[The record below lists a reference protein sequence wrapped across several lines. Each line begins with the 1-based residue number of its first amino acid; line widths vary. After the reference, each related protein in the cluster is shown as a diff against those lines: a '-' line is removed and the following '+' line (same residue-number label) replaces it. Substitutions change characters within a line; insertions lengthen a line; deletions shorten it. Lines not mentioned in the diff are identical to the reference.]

1 MTFAHRASAKTAF
14 ATSLRRWGAL
24 LLAGAVA
31 ALACLPAQAADG
43 KLKVGYQDSTL
54 PELARASGVFDDAPY
69 GVEWVVLPGPAAQLS
84 AVYSKAIDLAHL
96 GDTSLIIEQAKA
108 PDAWAQKVPPLQIIA
123 GWRNTDAR
131 YPRIVTAART
141 RTGAERP
148 EDLKG
153 RKWAFNFGG
162 LNYVQ
167 YLLALKK
174 AGLTAADIEPV
185 QFGDGNAAATAFNA
199 DHVDVYSGVGALVG
213 EAVEKGQARI
223 VITSDDLDVPT
234 LGVFAARGEAI
245 ADPARRAVL
254 EDFLGRL
261 GRYFAWYSANLD
273 TVERVYIDKV
283 KQSPARARYYVE
295 FGKARFRPIDA
306 DLIRREQKI
315 ADTLLEA
322 GAIARQIDVGVEF
335 NTTFNATTA
344 VD

>member
-1 MTFAHRASAKTAF
+1 MTRTPSAI
-14 ATSLRRWGAL
+14 ATLARRLARPAAI
-24 LLAGAVA
+24 LLAGAMAFLA
-31 ALACLPAQAADG
+31 AAQAQAADAP
-43 KLKVGYQDSTL
+43 LKVGYQDSTL

-84 AVYSKAIDLAHL
+84 AAYSRAIDLAHL

-108 PDAWAQKVPPLQIIA
+108 ADGWAQGAPLQIIT
-123 GWRNTDAR
+123 GWRNLDAR

-141 RTGAERP
+141 RTGAQKP

-167 YLLALKK
+167 YLLALKT
-174 AGLTAADIEPV
+174 AGLAAADIEPV
-185 QFGDGNAAATAFNA
+185 QFGDGNAAAAAFNA
-199 DHVDVYSGVGALVG
+199 DHVDVYSGVAALVA

-223 VITSDDLDVPT
+223 VLTSDDLDVPG

-245 ADPARRAVL
+245 ADPARRKVL
-254 EDFLGRL
+254 EDFVARL
-261 GRYFAWYSANLD
+261 GRYFAWYADHLD
-273 TVERVYIDKV
+273 DVERIYIDKV
-283 KQSPARARYYVE
+283 KQSPTRARYYVE
-295 FGKARFRPIDA
+295 FGKARLRPIDT

-315 ADTLLEA
+315 ADALLQA
-322 GAIARQIDVGVEF
+322 GAIPRKVDVAPEF
-335 NTTFNATTA
+335 NTTFTAA